1 MRNCF
6 CNNNYYYDFVDFW
19 MVDTMIPPL
28 KVRCKRQWYQK
39 GGTCMFFVMGH
50 RVDFECLK
58 YNCIY
63 FDGERK

>member
-1 MRNCF
+1 
-6 CNNNYYYDFVDFW
+6 
-19 MVDTMIPPL
+19 MIPPL
-28 KVRCKRQWYQK
+28 KVKCKRQWYQK
-39 GGTCMFFVMGH
+39 GGTCMCFVMGH